1 MKTLQYLNNR
11 RARQRGLTLIE
22 LVVVLAILVALA
34 GLIVANFPGV
44 ISRAHTATCAT
55 HVADINKIMQYS
67 YTTTLAYPSGFDSLL
82 DAGKDTLFD
91 KLPGH
96 AVGTPVGNWL
106 TAGTLN
112 AAEAFAFAQIGITN
126 TFNLDPTAPDATWSA
141 TDLNSQNSFLGTNAQ
156 PNVALIQT
164 QYAINIWPNLAQTLT
179 NYVSTKFVIFG
190 VGSGCTAVGPGHLMQ
205 DAPTHFGD
213 NANMNPQNN
222 YQRIAVV
229 FRVDTDASANV
240 VASFVGAGA
249 IHDDSIGTSEGDIH
263 DYYQIAQ

>member
-1 MKTLQYLNNR
+1 MTTQQYLNNR

-44 ISRAHTATCAT
+44 ITRAHTATCAT
-55 HVADINKIMQYS
+55 HVADVNKIMQYS

-82 DAGKDTLFD
+82 DSGTDTLFD

-106 TAGTLN
+106 TASTLN
-112 AAEAFAFAQIGITN
+112 AGEALALAQIGITN
-126 TFNLDPTAPDATWSA
+126 TFNLNPNASDATWSA
-141 TDLNSQNSFLGTNAQ
+141 TDLTSQNSFLSGT

-164 QYAINIWPNLAQTLT
+164 TYATNVWPNLAQTLT
-179 NYVSTKFVIFG
+179 NYVSTKFVVFG

-205 DAPTHFGD
+205 EAPTHFGD

-229 FRVDTDASANV
+229 FRVDTDPSTNV